1 MLVGGRMVESCA
13 KYNITS
19 ESALIDSLPVR
30 ALRAA
35 LYRRTAT
42 PEHGDQ
48 DLQGWRNRLLDGLCA
63 VTFWLG
69 VLAVLPSMWAGARQG
84 HWPLVATDVIAL
96 LGIGW
101 LHYRRDIAYRQR
113 AVAILGIIY
122 LMAVVLLFSLGP
134 LSQIYLLAVP
144 VLCTVLIG
152 SRAATLALLSCGAT
166 LFLAGYV
173 GGIELGM
180 AVVVV
185 SPLAHWTIL
194 SMNYLLVASVLTV
207 SCTYLLH
214 GLDGALARQRAIH
227 ARSHDNEIRYRQTLE
242 AQIVTLHARE
252 ADLRASQAR
261 QAESLAA
268 QRAAE
273 VSNQLK
279 SDFLAMISHEVRTPL
294 GGVIGMLRSALK
306 DASVAPATRDKL
318 RLSLSNADVLL
329 QIINDILDFSRLEAG
344 KMPME
349 VLDFDLAGLLRDVV
363 GLLAERAEAKGIALT
378 ADIDPALPAW
388 WRGDPTRLRQVV
400 VNLVGNGVKFT
411 ERGQVCVSA
420 AEDGGRGI
428 VLTVRDSGI
437 GIEAAALGRLF
448 QKFEQADAATSRKY
462 GGAGL
467 GLAICKNI
475 VAAMGGRIEVSSEP
489 GVGSVFRVMLPLE
502 RGAPAPVRV
511 MKPGRPHAAR
521 LAVLCAEDG
530 STNQVIL
537 RELLDNMGHTI
548 TFAED
553 GLAALEALAAHDYDL
568 VIMDS
573 RMPRMDGMAAL
584 QRLRAGLDGV
594 RDAAVPVIALTA
606 NATAEER
613 QRFLAAGAS
622 GFLAKPIDEIALHA
636 EIGRQLDMLLAQ
648 GRPPIGEQRAMA
660 AGAPALV
667 ELDAMFGVAQLP
679 VIGARRPEVDDKL
692 HRAMR
697 SAFLIEGPRLL
708 EAAWQ
713 GLEEGD
719 CLAVALA
726 VHSLMGGAAF
736 LGADALHARCAQVEQ
751 LADAGERDAVRPQ
764 LATLTLELAQ
774 VLAEMGTGSAP
785 PPLALWQRGDVEA
798 ALR

>member
-1 MLVGGRMVESCA
+1 
-13 KYNITS
+13 
-19 ESALIDSLPVR
+19 LIDSPPVR

-35 LYRRTAT
+35 LYRRTET

-48 DLQGWRNRLLDGLCA
+48 DLQAWRTRLLDGLCA
-63 VTFWLG
+63 VAFWLG
-69 VLAVLPSMWAGARQG
+69 MLAVLPSMWAGARQG

-96 LGIGW
+96 TGIGW

-113 AVAILGIIY
+113 AIAILGIIY
-122 LMAVVLLFSLGP
+122 LIAVVLLFSLGP

-144 VLCTVLIG
+144 VLFTLLIG
-152 SRAATLALLSCGAT
+152 SRAATLALLWCGAT

-173 GGIELGM
+173 GGIEAGM
-180 AVVVV
+180 AEVVVG
-185 SPLAHWTIL
+185 PLAHWTIL

-214 GLDGALARQRAIH
+214 GLDGALTRQRAIH

-242 AQIVTLHARE
+242 AQIETLHARE

-306 DASVAPATRDKL
+306 DASVAPATREKL

-363 GLLAERAEAKGIALT
+363 GLLADRAEAKGVSLI
-378 ADIDPALPAW
+378 ADIGPALSTW

-400 VNLVGNGVKFT
+400 VNLVGNGIKFT
-411 ERGQVCVSA
+411 ERGEVRVSA
-420 AEDGGRGI
+420 AEHDGQGI
-428 VLTVRDSGI
+428 VVTVRDSGI
-437 GIEAAALGRLF
+437 GIEASALGRLF

-475 VAAMGGRIEVSSEP
+475 VGAMDGRIEVTSEP
-489 GVGSVFRVMLPLE
+489 GVGSVFRVYLPLE
-502 RGAPAPVRV
+502 RGAPAPLAVV
-511 MKPGRPHAAR
+511 ELGRPHAAR

-530 STNQVIL
+530 STNQIIL
-537 RELLDNMGHTI
+537 RELLGNMGHTI
-548 TFAED
+548 TIAED
-553 GLAALEALAAHDYDL
+553 GLAALEELAARDYDL
-568 VIMDS
+568 VIMDG

-636 EIGRQLDMLLAQ
+636 EIGRQLEALLAQ
-648 GRPPIGEQRAMA
+648 GRPLIGEQRAMA
-660 AGAPALV
+660 AGAPALM
-667 ELDAMFGVAQLP
+667 ELDAMFGVAHLP
-679 VIGARRPEVDDKL
+679 AAGARSADVNDKL

-713 GLEEGD
+713 GQEDGD

-736 LGADALHARCAQVEQ
+736 LGADALRARCAQIEQ
-751 LADAGERDAVRPQ
+751 LADAGELDAVKPQ
-764 LATLTLELAQ
+764 LATLTVELTQ
-774 VLAEMGTGSAP
+774 VLADMGAEEAP
-785 PPLALWQRGDVEA
+785 PPPSLRQGGEVGA
-798 ALR
+798 ALC

>member
-1 MLVGGRMVESCA
+1 MI
-13 KYNITS
+13 N
-19 ESALIDSLPVR
+19 SLPAR
-30 ALRAA
+30 TLRAV
-35 LYRRTAT
+35 LYRRLQT

-63 VTFWLG
+63 AAFWLG
-69 VLAVLPSMWAGARQG
+69 LVAIVPSMWAGVRQG
-84 HWPLVATDVIAL
+84 GLPLVATDIIAL
-96 LGIGW
+96 SGIGW
-101 LHYRRDIAYRQR
+101 LHFRRNIPYRWR
-113 AVAILGIIY
+113 AFGMLGILYMI
-122 LMAVVLLFSLGP
+122 AVVLLFSLGP
-134 LSQIYLLAVP
+134 LSQIYLMAVP

-152 SRAATLALLSCGAT
+152 SRAAMLALLWCGAT
-166 LFLAGYV
+166 LFLAGYL
-173 GGIELGM
+173 GGIEPGL
-180 AVVVV
+180 AVVAVG
-185 SPLAHWTIL
+185 PLAHWTIL
-194 SMNYLLVASVLTV
+194 TVNFLLVASVLTV

-227 ARSHDNEIRYRQTLE
+227 ASSHDNEIRYRQTLE

-306 DASVAPATRDKL
+306 DSSVAPATREKL

-363 GLLAERAEAKGIALT
+363 GLLADRAEAKGVSLI
-378 ADIDPALPAW
+378 ADIDPALPVW

-400 VNLVGNGVKFT
+400 VNLVGNGIKFT
-411 ERGQVCVSA
+411 ERGEVRVSA
-420 AEDGGRGI
+420 AEHDGQGI
-428 VLTVRDSGI
+428 VVTVRDSGI
-437 GIEAAALGRLF
+437 GIEASALSRLF

-475 VAAMGGRIEVSSEP
+475 VAAMDGRIEVTSEP
-489 GVGSVFRVMLPLE
+489 GVGSVFRVYLPLE
-502 RGAPAPVRV
+502 QGAPAPPPVV
-511 MKPGRPHAAR
+511 ELGRPHAAR

-530 STNQVIL
+530 STNQIIL
-537 RELLDNMGHTI
+537 RELLGNMGHTI
-548 TFAED
+548 TIAED
-553 GLAALEALAAHDYDL
+553 GLAALEELAARDYDL
-568 VIMDS
+568 VIMDG

-584 QRLRAGLDGV
+584 RRLRAGLDGV

-622 GFLAKPIDEIALHA
+622 GFLAKPIDEISLHA
-636 EIGRQLDMLLAQ
+636 EIARQLDALLAQ
-648 GRPPIGEQRAMA
+648 GRPLIGEQRAMA
-660 AGAPALV
+660 AGAPALM

-679 VIGARRPEVDDKL
+679 SAGARRADVDDKL

-697 SAFLIEGPRLL
+697 SAFLLEGPRLL

-713 GLEEGD
+713 GLDDGD
-719 CLAVALA
+719 GKAVALA
-726 VHSLMGGAAF
+726 AHSLRGGAAY
-736 LGADALHARCAQVEQ
+736 LGADTLHARCAQIEQ
-751 LADAGERDAVRPQ
+751 LADAGELDAVRPH
-764 LATLTLELAQ
+764 LATLTLELART
-774 VLAEMGTGSAP
+774 LAEMSGEVAAP
-785 PPLALWQRGDVEA
+785 PLTLQQLDDAET